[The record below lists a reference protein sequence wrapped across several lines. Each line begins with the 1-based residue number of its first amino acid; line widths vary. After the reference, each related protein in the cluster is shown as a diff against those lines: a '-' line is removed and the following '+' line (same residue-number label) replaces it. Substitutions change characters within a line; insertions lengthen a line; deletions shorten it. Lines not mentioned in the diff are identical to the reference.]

1 MATRFLPGRR
11 TNDRCSTLAPTLI
24 EGFGVPVYRCSHL
37 LTPQG
42 VGPGAV
48 ATRDD
53 AIAAAGS
60 PRDVLRDFGDGELR
74 DLGDAIVMPGLVNAH
89 THLELSYLGDNRP
102 PGGDFLDWLKGLLDL
117 RAVKDPVVALRAAE
131 RARDA
136 LIARGTVAVGDIC
149 NDTWIVDVWKDRP
162 VCGVLFQELLGLD
175 EAGSEP
181 CFDAARQRMATC
193 PAPRGW
199 RWSAVPHAPHTTSLT
214 LMRSLAEH
222 AKHERV
228 PLSIHLAES
237 AAETAFLA
245 TGGGPFRE
253 FFERQD
259 FLGAAFEAPR
269 CSPLERIEAAGIPGP
284 DTLLVHAVRLSGDEI
299 ERLGQSDATVVT
311 CPRSNAY
318 LGVGV
323 APVPALLDAG
333 VKLALGTDSLASTP
347 DLDLFAEMSALGDAH
362 PGLDPRTIVHA
373 ATQGGA
379 LALGL
384 GDSFG
389 TIAPG
394 KSDRLTVVPFGA
406 VGDPFEYLC
415 ACPETVF
422 PLADAPYETHG

>member
-1 MATRFLPGRR
+1 
-11 TNDRCSTLAPTLI
+11 
-24 EGFGVPVYRCSHL
+24 VPVYRCSHL

-53 AIAAAGS
+53 AIVAAGS
-60 PRDVLRDFGDGELR
+60 SHDVLRDFGNHELR
-74 DLGDAIVMPGLVNAH
+74 DLGDAIVIPGLVNAH
-89 THLELSYLGDNRP
+89 THLELSYMGGNRP
-102 PGGDFLDWLKGLLDL
+102 PGGDFVAWLEGLL
-117 RAVKDPVVALRAAE
+117 ALRAAKDPLTARRAAE
-131 RARDA
+131 QARDA

-149 NDTWIVDVWKDRP
+149 NDTWIVDVWKERP

-175 EAGSEP
+175 DEGSGQRFE
-181 CFDAARQRMATC
+181 AARQRMAAY
-193 PAPRGW
+193 PAPAGW

-214 LMRSLAEH
+214 LMRSLAEC
-222 AKHERV
+222 ARQEQI

-245 TGGGPFRE
+245 TGGGPLRE
-253 FFERQD
+253 VFERQG
-259 FLGAAFEAPR
+259 FLGTAFEAPR

-284 DTLLVHAVRLSGDEI
+284 DTLLVHAVRLSADEI
-299 ERLGQSDATVVT
+299 ERLGQSGATVVT

-333 VKLALGTDSLASTP
+333 AKLALGTDSLASAP
-347 DLDLFAEMSALGDAH
+347 DLDLFAEMSALRDAH
-362 PGLDPRTIVHA
+362 PGLDPRTIVRA

-379 LALGL
+379 VALGL
-384 GDSFG
+384 ADSLG
-389 TIAPG
+389 TIEPG
-394 KSDRLTVVPFGA
+394 KSDRLTVVPFEIG
-406 VGDPFEYLC
+406 GDPFEYLC

-422 PLADAPYETHG
+422 QLADAPYETLQ